1 MKQLKLEV
9 SGMSCGHCVKSVKE
23 ALTAVPG
30 VERADVEIGSATVE
44 FDESLTNVGNLV
56 DAVSDAGYEATDKS
70 GTDKSGTDKSGTDK
84 SGSEAT

>member
-9 SGMSCGHCVKSVKE
+9 SGMSCGHCVRAVRE

-30 VERADVEIGSATVE
+30 VERAEVEIGSANVE
-44 FDESLTNVGNLV
+44 FDESRTTVGNLV

-70 GTDKSGTDKSGTDK
+70 G
-84 SGSEAT
+84 SEAW